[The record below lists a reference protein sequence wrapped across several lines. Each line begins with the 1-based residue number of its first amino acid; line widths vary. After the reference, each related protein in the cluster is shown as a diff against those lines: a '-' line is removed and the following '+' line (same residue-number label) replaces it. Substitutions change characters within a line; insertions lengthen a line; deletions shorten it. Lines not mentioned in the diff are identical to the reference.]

1 MSVFLEEGETRPVKR
16 SISFRG
22 MSRLT
27 AADGTTSTEPM
38 QATRVALWG
47 AEEERSFLT
56 SGLRFDWSNPAVA
69 RFYRV

>member
-1 MSVFLEEGETRPVKR
+1 MSVFLEEGEPRRVKR

-22 MSRLT
+22 MSRLA
-27 AADGTTSTEPM
+27 AADGATSTEPM

-56 SGLRFDWSNPAVA
+56 AGLRFDWSNPAVA

>member
-1 MSVFLEEGETRPVKR
+1 MSVFLEEGENRPVKR

-22 MSRLT
+22 MSRLA
-27 AADGTTSTEPM
+27 AADGATSTEPM
-38 QATRVALWG
+38 RIALVDPRG